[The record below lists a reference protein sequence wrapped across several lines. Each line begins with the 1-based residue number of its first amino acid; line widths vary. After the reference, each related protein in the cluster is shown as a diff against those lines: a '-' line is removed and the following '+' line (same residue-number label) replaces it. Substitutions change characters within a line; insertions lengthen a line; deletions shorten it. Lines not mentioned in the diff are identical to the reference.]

1 MPENIPRSSVVEV
14 ATEQLTELSNL
25 WFTSVKNKD
34 KMTRKVDVILFLEE
48 AVRALLASGSTY
60 CEISKN
66 LKDELHID
74 ISAKTIKQYIWQINN
89 KQKKTGT
96 KAKPSITKTAKA
108 FQQAKPPVSDLTQQ
122 PITSLSDS
130 IANIP
135 SVTETVADVENSDRP
150 KPVSEVKPNS
160 KNSSSKLKSIVPKFL
175 PTDDDDYDDD
185 LAQQKIL
192 KHFNRY

>member
-14 ATEQLTELSNL
+14 ATEQLTELSDL

-96 KAKPSITKTAKA
+96 KAKPSTTKTAKA
-108 FQQAKPPVSDLTQQ
+108 FQQTKPPVSDLTQQ

-130 IANIP
+130 MANMP
-135 SVTETVADVENSDRP
+135 SATETVTDVENSDRP

-160 KNSSSKLKSIVPKFL
+160 KNVSIRPQSIVPKSV
-175 PTDDDDYDDD
+175 PVDDDDLNND
-185 LAQQKIL
+185 LAEENIW
-192 KHFNRY
+192 KHFNKY